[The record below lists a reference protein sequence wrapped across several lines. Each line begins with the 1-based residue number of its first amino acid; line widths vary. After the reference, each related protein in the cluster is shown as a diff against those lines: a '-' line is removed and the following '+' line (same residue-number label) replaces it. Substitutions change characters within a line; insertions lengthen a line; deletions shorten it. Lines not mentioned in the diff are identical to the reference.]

1 MIEPAFARGTAKC
14 LAMQV
19 PAGDAAARAGRT
31 RPSAPRPARAA
42 GPRRSAVALV
52 REAVAAG
59 LPALDEWRSKRLL
72 AAYGVPVPAGA
83 LASGRSRG
91 GRSGSPHRR
100 PVAIKAVGAQIHHKT
115 EGGLVLLRIPAG
127 DAAAVTEAYRLISR
141 PGRRRTRGCARRG
154 DARRRPGTARRPQ
167 AGPRIRTC
175 GGLWPRRGADRGV
188 GRCRARYRPPERAR
202 HRRAPRSHPGQE
214 AVGTVPGL
222 PGRRPRAA
230 REFFLRVFTRS
241 VQHILQDIMSY
252 ARQVHNL
259 LIGERTAEEIKIQAG
274 SAFSLESEG
283 AVLLRG
289 RDLATGLPKSVEV
302 SGVEIRDALS
312 GSINAIVDAVRST
325 IEITPP
331 ELIAD
336 LMAHG
341 IALAGG
347 GALLRGLDRRLAQET
362 RFPVYVSEEPLTC
375 VVRGTGEVL
384 EEAEILA
391 KVQSQLA
398 QRRPPH

>member
-1 MIEPAFARGTAKC
+1 M
-14 LAMQV
+14 
-19 PAGDAAARAGRT
+19 D
-31 RPSAPRPARAA
+31 
-42 GPRRSAVALV
+42 
-52 REAVAAG
+52 
-59 LPALDEWRSKRLL
+59 
-72 AAYGVPVPAGA
+72 
-83 LASGRSRG
+83 
-91 GRSGSPHRR
+91 
-100 PVAIKAVGAQIHHKT
+100 
-115 EGGLVLLRIPAG
+115 
-127 DAAAVTEAYRLISR
+127 
-141 PGRRRTRGCARRG
+141 
-154 DARRRPGTARRPQ
+154 
-167 AGPRIRTC
+167 
-175 GGLWPRRGADRGV
+175 
-188 GRCRARYRPPERAR
+188 
-202 HRRAPRSHPGQE
+202 
-214 AVGTVPGL
+214 
-222 PGRRPRAA
+222 
-230 REFFLRVFTRS
+230 
-241 VQHILQDIMSY
+241 QDIITY

-274 SAFSLESEG
+274 SAYSQETE
-283 AVLLRG
+283 ATVLLRG

-302 SGVEIRDALS
+302 SGVEIRDALA

-347 GALLRGLDRRLAQET
+347 GAMLRGLDRRLAQDT

-391 KVQSQLA
+391 KVQARLA